1 MAYDE
6 HHDNNTSVSIENT
19 EKTINLQS
27 INFEKPS
34 ASNIETVT
42 SPCIKKVNRHEKRS
56 SKVFGILES
65 MHNDKKSRREKRDN
79 EKKTI
84 G

>member
-1 MAYDE
+1 VAYDE

-27 INFEKPS
+27 INIEKPS

-56 SKVFGILES
+56 SKVFSILES